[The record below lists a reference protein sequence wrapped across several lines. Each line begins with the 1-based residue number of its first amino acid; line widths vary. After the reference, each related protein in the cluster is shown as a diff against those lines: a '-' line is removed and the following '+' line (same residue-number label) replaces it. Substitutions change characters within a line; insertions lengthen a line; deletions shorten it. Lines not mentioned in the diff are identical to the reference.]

1 MSTSSSMSGAAPAPA
16 ANAAAPYSL
25 FLRVHSAERLQL
37 ATSSSAY
44 CKLYVGETPVVN
56 ASHST
61 LSNLFIKEG
70 DDAEGNAHCTFHT
83 NVMQVSAPQA
93 VVWNQKFQIPLQH
106 PKKTV
111 LSIRVKSQMPL
122 YCPSIGAC
130 AVALKQVPVGQN
142 VDQSFPLYKGDKPV
156 GSIRLQLMLSVQKKD
171 AAIEE
176 SAAARQQRERREQ
189 EDAERRRRQKA
200 EEEEARARR
209 AREAEER
216 ARILRMVE
224 EDMRRDKAR
233 ENAAPPERSVGNQRE
248 HNARPTQNNR
258 SSGDR
263 RGSDSEKSVGT
274 ADEMEQ
280 DASRV
285 KRDRGGGHV
294 PLETHL
300 KDLIDHVVQDALPS
314 DSDSDSDTNADE
326 IAHLTTQISALELQ
340 LNQLRLQLKL
350 KQDAMKLRKSSRASR
365 RHASRADTTRVSDD
379 ERDALRRKPSTSS
392 LPSDS
397 EHKRLRKPNTTR
409 EKVKSRRSERSR
421 RSSSSETSSE
431 DCSSSSS
438 DDSRRKK
445 SKAKGSKSAGRSAKR
460 KPVVIQSMTPDQIA
474 KKTGRDPTAALSAED
489 VLEVAKNVSE
499 LASTDSDNLLEAIPA
514 AIETAKSLAPIGKYL
529 GLKLHELSAK
539 AAQHGSNNSAAGI
552 PRQQVQQVQ
561 RVQVVQQIKVAPATD
576 RRRPS
581 SNQSPSHQRAS
592 NPPKPSA
599 PAFDVSKFAKD
610 VHNNNGDSY
619 KAYMQQAKQKTAASP
634 EVDVE
639 KTNSSVYAA
648 YLQENNQRKTG
659 LDGRNT
665 LGGTYTAYLHQA
677 NADSTSTSSTFDVSK
692 FMEDLQ
698 KNNGDSYAAYALQP
712 NAAGD
717 NNSHEIGSKF
727 FGEQAADNDDSAE
740 QTSYF
745 F

>member
-70 DDAEGNAHCTFHT
+70 DDAESNAHCTFHT

-142 VDQSFPLYKGDKPV
+142 VDQSFPLYKGDKAV

-171 AAIEE
+171 AAVEE

-233 ENAAPPERSVGNQRE
+233 ENAAAPERSVGNQRE
-248 HNARPTQNNR
+248 HSARPSRNNR

-285 KRDRGGGHV
+285 KRDRGGGHM

-350 KQDAMKLRKSSRASR
+350 KQDAMKLR
-365 RHASRADTTRVSDD
+365 
-379 ERDALRRKPSTSS
+379 
-392 LPSDS
+392 
-397 EHKRLRKPNTTR
+397 N
-409 EKVKSRRSERSR
+409 
-421 RSSSSETSSE
+421 ETSSE

-438 DDSRRKK
+438 DDSRRKT

-539 AAQHGSNNSAAGI
+539 AAQHGANNSAAAV

-576 RRRPS
+576 RKRPS
-581 SNQSPSHQRAS
+581 SNQSPSHQRVS

-610 VHNNNGDSY
+610 VQNNNGDSY

-665 LGGTYTAYLHQA
+665 LGGTYTVYLQQA